1 MKNLSDN
8 LASLLNTAKD
18 LEQTMEGSGLEAVE
32 GRRFLLRMLS
42 ASVDSFVEN
51 NDFDRPRFTHAES
64 PSRKMFADCPD
75 ADYLN
80 APINT
85 QGGSQGVR
93 VYRLC
98 GRIPPGTPYVGI
110 LLYGRGGR
118 IGNRLTDSD
127 LAIDDD
133 GRFEVLISTE
143 QQAGNW
149 LEADGDETLV
159 MVRQYFT
166 DRATQEPVELS
177 IEFLGEKQAPVPLDA
192 ERLASQLSLAERM
205 LKAVFERTLFAH
217 KMAGNVGPNIVI
229 QVPEDSLFPT
239 PDNIYR
245 VARFQVEQGQ
255 RLVLR
260 GRLPVARYFSVTLY
274 NRWLESYDYLKHR
287 VSLNHEQIER
297 EADGS
302 FIITIAPEPAVG
314 PNQLD
319 TAGHFEGYVV
329 IRALLPEGDMPVYEL
344 ASQ

>member
-18 LEQTMEGSGLEAVE
+18 LEQKMDTSGLEAVE

-42 ASVDSFVEN
+42 ASIDSFVEN
-51 NDFDRPRFTHAES
+51 NDFDRPFFTHAES

-85 QGGSQGVR
+85 QGGRIYR
-93 VYRLC
+93 VS
-98 GRIPPGTPYVGI
+98 GRIPQGTLYLGI

-118 IGNRLTDSD
+118 IGNRLTDTD
-127 LAIDDD
+127 LVINDD
-133 GRFEVLISTE
+133 GRFEVLVSTE

-159 MVRQYFT
+159 MVRQYYS
-166 DRATQEPVELS
+166 DRTSQEPIDLS
-177 IEFLGEKQAPVPLDA
+177 IEFLGEKQAPAPLDE
-192 ERLASQLSLAERM
+192 ERMAVQISMAERM
-205 LKAVFERTLFAH
+205 LKAVFERTLMAH
-217 KMAGNVGPNIVI
+217 KMAGSVGPNLVI
-229 QVPEDSLFPT
+229 RVPEDSLFPT
-239 PDNIYR
+239 PDNVYR
-245 VARFQVEQGQ
+245 VARFRVEDGQ
-255 RLVLR
+255 HLVLS
-260 GRLPVARYFSVTLY
+260 GKLPVARYFSVTLY
-274 NRWLESYDYLKHR
+274 NRWLESYDYLKHTI
-287 VSLNHEQIER
+287 SLNHEQIES

-302 FIITIAPEPAVG
+302 FSITIAPEIAVG

-329 IRALLPEGDMPVYEL
+329 IRALLPEGDMPEFEL
-344 ASQ
+344 APQ

>member
-1 MKNLSDN
+1 MKNLSNN
-8 LASLLNTAKD
+8 LTSLLDTTKD
-18 LEQTMEGSGLEAVE
+18 LEQTIDTSGLEAVE

-51 NDFDRPRFTHAES
+51 NDFDRPAFTHALS

-75 ADYLN
+75 TDYLN
-80 APINT
+80 APVNT
-85 QGGSQGVR
+85 QEGR
-93 VYRLC
+93 VYRVS
-98 GRIPPGTPYVGI
+98 GRIPQGTLYLGI

-118 IGNRLTDSD
+118 IGNRLTDSE

-143 QQAGNW
+143 EQAGNW

-166 DRATQEPVELS
+166 DRATEEPVELS
-177 IEFLGEKQAPVPLDA
+177 IEFLSEKQAPVPLDA
-192 ERLASQLSLAERM
+192 ERLARQVSLAERM
-205 LKAVFERTLFAH
+205 LRAVFERTLFAH

-229 QVPEDSLFPT
+229 RVPEDSLFPT
-239 PDNIYR
+239 PDNVYR
-245 VARFQVEQGQ
+245 VARFHVGDGQ
-255 RLVLR
+255 RLVLS
-260 GRLPVARYFSVTLY
+260 GKPPVARYFSVTLY

-287 VSLNHEQIER
+287 ISLNHEQIEY

-302 FIITIAPEPAVG
+302 FQITIAPQAAEG

-319 TAGHFEGYVV
+319 TAGHLEGYVV
-329 IRALLPEGDMPVYEL
+329 IRALLPEDEMPDFEL
-344 ASQ
+344 AAE